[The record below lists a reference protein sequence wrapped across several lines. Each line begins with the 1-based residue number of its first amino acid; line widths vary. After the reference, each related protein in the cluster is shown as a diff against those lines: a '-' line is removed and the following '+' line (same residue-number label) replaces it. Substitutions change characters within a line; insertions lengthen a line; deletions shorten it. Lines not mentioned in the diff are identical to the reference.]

1 MSRWLR
7 LYPGTMRDPKFVSV
21 ALRTG
26 QKKHLVVFVW
36 LCILESASEMQAGG
50 AYRLDPREVAN
61 FLECR
66 PIDVTLILAG
76 FEQDGLIGEGR
87 VTKWGKR
94 QYESE
99 DGEPLSGAERTRL
112 YRERQRD
119 ESVTTRD
126 EAVTAAVTSASH
138 NVTPEAEAESQTER
152 KIAADD
158 ARADRRRSRPAKPVA
173 AGQGHLFL
181 GPVTIATNPEA
192 VPSAPEI
199 PAAMP
204 ETLAAVPPDG
214 FQYLTR
220 LLDAAGPGLNPKA
233 VVELRFHD
241 LALPLNWRRHG
252 CDETEDILPAVR
264 RLGARAPPGA
274 IQSWKYFS
282 DAVFE
287 ARDVRLAPP
296 PAIDV
301 GRPQTERNHA
311 ARGKPNDT
319 IELAQAFGRL
329 SERQARA

>member
-26 QKKHLVVFVW
+26 QKKHMVVFVW

-126 EAVTAAVTSASH
+126 DAVTAAVTSASP

-158 ARADRRRSRPAKPVA
+158 ARADRRRSRPAKARAPGQRELFPA
-173 AGQGHLFL
+173 TPIAG
-181 GPVTIATNPEA
+181 NPEV
-192 VPSAPEI
+192 VPSALGS

-204 ETLAAVPPDG
+204 ETVAVAVPPGG
-214 FQYLTR
+214 FQYLKR
-220 LLDAAGPGLNPKA
+220 LLDAAGPGLNQKA

-274 IQSWKYFS
+274 IQSWKYFN

-296 PAIDV
+296 PVIDV